1 MHHLY
6 FIQYPHAAVCVDR
19 RYPCPD
25 INKQGGMFPLV
36 QLRFVLICPLFSVS
50 NDPAHKYEIAVYSQ
64 VSSVAIWLHAYAD
77 VVCTQGS
84 GLIILPSSQP
94 SQPTRNNL
102 CESNV

>member
-1 MHHLY
+1 MS
-6 FIQYPHAAVCVDR
+6 
-19 RYPCPD
+19 
-25 INKQGGMFPLV
+25 PLV
-36 QLRFVLICPLFSVS
+36 QVWFVLIWPLFSVPH
-50 NDPAHKYEIAVYSQ
+50 DPAHKYEIAVYNQ
-64 VSSVAIWLHAYAD
+64 VSSVAMWPHTYAD